1 MIAVAAVIVAL
12 AGGQA
17 APAAEP
23 PGRLAGQV
31 TAEGTNAPIAS
42 ARVILMPA
50 ARPAGPFGP
59 PAQTITDQEGRF
71 AFERVAPG
79 EYRVD
84 VQKAGYAPLS
94 DPFANNRQTTR
105 VAAGRTTAVELRLQK
120 GAAISGRVIDAMGE
134 PVAEVRVMAMRR
146 LPERAAPA
154 APGAPGAPR
163 WIPAGGAGQQTND
176 LGEFRVPG
184 LPAGEYLLA
193 AMPLG
198 AMSAFGGPGVAPPS
212 ATARPSGPTTMTT
225 TTYYPGTA
233 DQASAQPIAVAAGA
247 EVGNIVFTMQSA
259 AAYRV
264 SGVVVDE
271 NGSPVVGAMV
281 TLMADQRSGMFM
293 GPGGTARTQ
302 DGGRFTIDGVVS
314 GTYHAT
320 ASVPIATSGTPVTGG
335 IVGGVSGGVVGGG
348 GSFVAWSIGGPGVTQ
363 PQPTDIV
370 VTDANVTGVRVVV
383 RRPS

>member
-23 PGRLAGQV
+23 PGRLAGRV

-50 ARPAGPFGP
+50 ARPAGPFAP
-59 PAQTITDQEGRF
+59 PAQTLTDQEGRF

-105 VAAGRTTAVELRLQK
+105 VAAGQATEVELHVQK
-120 GAAISGRVIDAMGE
+120 GAAISGRLVDASGE
-134 PVAEVRVMAMRR
+134 PVADARVMAMRR
-146 LPERAAPA
+146 LEGRG
-154 APGAPGAPR
+154 GAGMR
-163 WIPAGGAGQQTND
+163 QWVPAGGPGAGQQTND
-176 LGEFRVPG
+176 LGEFRVSG
-184 LPAGEYLLA
+184 LPPGEYILA
-193 AMPLG
+193 ATPQG
-198 AMSAFGGPGVAPPS
+198 AFGSPFGGPGTPPL
-212 ATARPSGPTTMTT
+212 ARPSGPRTTATT
-225 TTYYPGTA
+225 TFYPGTT
-233 DQASAQPIAVAAGA
+233 DQAAAQPIAVAAGA
-247 EVGNIVFTMQSA
+247 EVGNVTFAMQSA
-259 AAYRV
+259 TAYRV
-264 SGVVVDE
+264 SGIVVDE
-271 NGSPVVGAMV
+271 NGNPVAGAMV
-281 TLMADQRSGMFM
+281 MLMGDPRSGMFF
-293 GPGGTARTQ
+293 GPAGNGNSQ
-302 DGGRFTIDGVVS
+302 DDGRFVIDGVTA
-314 GTYHAT
+314 GRYHVN
-320 ASVPIATSGTPVTGG
+320 ASVPMRVQGG
-335 IVGGVSGGVVGGG
+335 ASGGAIMTWGIGGG
-348 GSFVAWSIGGPGVTQ
+348 GAM